1 MMKMN
6 MTTEDAQGCMRELG
20 EMSPEEAKQLVEKY
34 W

>member
-6 MTTEDAQGCMRELG
+6 MPTEDAQDCMRELG
-20 EMSPEEAKQLVEKY
+20 EMSQEDAKQLVEKY